1 LPARYDGKFHRFVDP
16 WRRPRHLFK
25 TAFSPLASFADKL
38 RVARLRLR
46 VSRGSLDELY
56 SRPEKI
62 TLAKL
67 REEGFSNRIVE
78 RFFKPFLGGVFLENE
93 LSTSSRKFEFVF
105 RMFSQGDDA
114 MPSKGMG
121 ALAEQIAAR
130 LPPDTVQTNT
140 KVAEVNPR
148 HVRLEN
154 GQGLSAANVVIACEA
169 PVAARLLGEEPPAIA
184 HGVTCLY
191 SSADSPPINEP
202 ILVLNGEG
210 RGPINNLCGPSQVIP
225 DCAPHGKS
233 LISVTV
239 LKTTTPEQ
247 EPDLRIEV
255 LSQLREWYG
264 SIVDS
269 WEHLKTYRIP
279 YALPNQNPTPQT
291 AVPNAGPK
299 ANGIF
304 MCGDYLDTASIQG
317 AMVSGRRAAESI
329 LGI

>member
-1 LPARYDGKFHRFVDP
+1 M
-16 WRRPRHLFK
+16 
-25 TAFSPLASFADKL
+25 
-38 RVARLRLR
+38 
-46 VSRGSLDELY
+46 SRGSLDELY

-210 RGPINNLCGPSQVIP
+210 RGPINNLCVPSQVIP